1 MGLDKRIGPDFLNAG
16 IGYGGS
22 CFPKDVEALYR
33 TSNENFY
40 DFRLLRGV
48 MDANEMQR
56 NYFLNKIPQLLIDF
70 QKIHL
75 RQLVVLKRNIL
86 MHYKRL

>member
-1 MGLDKRIGPDFLNAG
+1 MGLDNRIGPKFLQAS

-33 TSNENFY
+33 TSSENMY

-48 MDANEMQR
+48 MDANQR
-56 NYFLNKIPQLLIDF
+56 QKYYFFEKI
-70 QKIHL
+70 
-75 RQLVVLKRNIL
+75 
-86 MHYKRL
+86 